1 MGPKLKV
8 KTVAGDIMLIE
19 ECFSEVNL
27 DFLKLKWPIV
37 FLRFWSYTP
46 TLVTFM

>member
-1 MGPKLKV
+1 MNPELIKVKFIEGLLNRVVMGPKLKV

-27 DFLKLKWPIV
+27 DF
-37 FLRFWSYTP
+37 
-46 TLVTFM
+46 